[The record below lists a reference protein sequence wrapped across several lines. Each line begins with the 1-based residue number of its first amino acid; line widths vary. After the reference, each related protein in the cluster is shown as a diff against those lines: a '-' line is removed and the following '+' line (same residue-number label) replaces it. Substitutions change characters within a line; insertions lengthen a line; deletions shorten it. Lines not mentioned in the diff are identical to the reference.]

1 MNYTLALPLNQL
13 IAQNSE
19 LFRQI
24 HQIVDNNAPLVAELN
39 SGFRTQNEIRAILNE
54 MTGTEIDAS
63 FHVNLPLYTDFGA
76 HIRIGKRVFINTAV
90 MLTDLGGI
98 TLEDDVLI
106 GPRVNIITVDH
117 PIDPAQR
124 RGIIVKP
131 VVIKKNAWI
140 GAGATILAGVTV
152 GENAIVAAGAVVNK
166 DVPANTIV
174 GGIPAKLIKE
184 I

>member
-1 MNYTLALPLNQL
+1 MDYTLDLPLNQL

-39 SGFRTQNEIRAILNE
+39 SGFRTQNEVRAILNE
-54 MTGTEIDAS
+54 ITGTEIDAS
-63 FHVNLPLYTDFGA
+63 FHVNLPLYTDFGV

-98 TLEDDVLI
+98 TFEDDVLI

-124 RGIIVKP
+124 RGVIVKP

-174 GGIPAKLIKE
+174 GGIPAKVIKE